1 MVLPKRACYP
11 TTYILI
17 VHTYHSLLLYSTI
30 FPLAELYHQR
40 QAPQTFYPHPGVIPN
55 SMSHGNI
62 IRSHCSTFVSGS
74 AAAAAAASSAGG
86 LGGSN
91 SEIMALNASMLTST
105 NGNNG
110 SNNTTTD
117 FGVGVPTLM
126 QQPHASIL
134 RSSVDNLLSQQHPM
148 MVVISFQIF
157 LKRRLFFFFQWK
169 RRTALLNKNMKN
181 AVQKCCMC
189 SGFCIKQVWCLQLI
203 SLYISRH
210 NYYVLISNFQNT
222 EILSIEFFLQWPHI
236 VQIDLDS
243 FFCYAT
249 FLFFA
254 TFYIKEK
261 RLEKRSD
268 LHTIHFT
275 YLYENTMRI
284 FFENFSEHTT

>member
-1 MVLPKRACYP
+1 MRVSFFFPQ
-11 TTYILI
+11 T
-17 VHTYHSLLLYSTI
+17 LLYSTI

-148 MVVISFQIF
+148 MVISFQIF
-157 LKRRLFFFFQWK
+157 LDRHPMAVSRFHPRRLVDF
-169 RRTALLNKNMKN
+169 REA
-181 AVQKCCMC
+181 
-189 SGFCIKQVWCLQLI
+189 I
-203 SLYISRH
+203 SL
-210 NYYVLISNFQNT
+210 
-222 EILSIEFFLQWPHI
+222 
-236 VQIDLDS
+236 
-243 FFCYAT
+243 
-249 FLFFA
+249 LFV
-254 TFYIKEK
+254 T
-261 RLEKRSD
+261 RLV
-268 LHTIHFT
+268 
-275 YLYENTMRI
+275 
-284 FFENFSEHTT
+284 

>member
-1 MVLPKRACYP
+1 MQVTVSLRTKILEYFEISRPRNLGYFEASRLKYNLRSLDDVIANLALLLMVLPKRACYP

-74 AAAAAAASSAGG
+74 AAAAAAATSSVTGG

-148 MVVISFQIF
+148 MVISFQIF
-157 LKRRLFFFFQWK
+157 FKKTFI
-169 RRTALLNKNMKN
+169 LL
-181 AVQKCCMC
+181 
-189 SGFCIKQVWCLQLI
+189 
-203 SLYISRH
+203 
-210 NYYVLISNFQNT
+210 
-222 EILSIEFFLQWPHI
+222 LSMEEE
-236 VQIDLDS
+236 DS
-243 FFCYAT
+243 T
-249 FLFFA
+249 V
-254 TFYIKEK
+254 E
-261 RLEKRSD
+261 
-268 LHTIHFT
+268 
-275 YLYENTMRI
+275 
-284 FFENFSEHTT
+284 

>member
-1 MVLPKRACYP
+1 MGLKSDSVQVNVSLRTKILEYFEISRPRNLGYFEASRLKYNLRSLDVFANLALLLMVLPKRACYP

-148 MVVISFQIF
+148 MVISFQIF
-157 LKRRLFFFFQWK
+157 FLKDVYSSSFNGR
-169 RRTALLNKNMKN
+169 
-181 AVQKCCMC
+181 
-189 SGFCIKQVWCLQLI
+189 GG
-203 SLYISRH
+203 
-210 NYYVLISNFQNT
+210 
-222 EILSIEFFLQWPHI
+222 PH
-236 VQIDLDS
+236 
-243 FFCYAT
+243 C
-249 FLFFA
+249 
-254 TFYIKEK
+254 
-261 RLEKRSD
+261 
-268 LHTIHFT
+268 
-275 YLYENTMRI
+275 
-284 FFENFSEHTT
+284 